1 MSTFRPRAGPP
12 TWHSRGVRFQRAN
25 LQLRRAQVVLMLA
38 VLMPTLM
45 MTVVGIVLLTTSEGS
60 VPAIVSG
67 VLVLTFCTSGITG
80 YILGSIFVAKGA
92 ALARL
97 QNDFVSSVSHELRT
111 PLTSIHLL
119 IESLRDG
126 RLEDTE
132 RVQVLSL
139 LGRET
144 ERLELLVG
152 RVLELSRLSSSYT
165 YARDPLDVAAIVD
178 EAIAAFDA
186 ITLTNPTP
194 IARSVEP
201 GLLIAGDR
209 STLVRALVN
218 LLTNAW
224 KYSADDKRISIA
236 AYESGRWIE
245 ITVHDNGIGIETA
258 EQAAIFE
265 QFNRGR
271 AADASGVPGVGLGLS
286 FVRAIVRG
294 HGGKLDFE
302 SRPGDTTF
310 RIRIKRLREPVTI
323 ARPSTSPGLA

>member
-1 MSTFRPRAGPP
+1 
-12 TWHSRGVRFQRAN
+12 VRFQRAN

-38 VLMPTLM
+38 VLLPTLM
-45 MTVVGIVLLTTSEGS
+45 MTVVGIVLLATSHGS

-80 YILGSIFVAKGA
+80 YILGSIFVSKGA

-126 RLEDTE
+126 RLETAE
-132 RVQVLSL
+132 RAQVLSL

-201 GLLIAGDR
+201 GLQIAGDR

-224 KYSADDKRISIA
+224 KYSGEDKRISIA
-236 AYESGRWIE
+236 AYHSGRWIE
-245 ITVHDNGIGIETA
+245 IRVHDNGIGIETA
-258 EQAAIFE
+258 EQTAIFE
-265 QFNRGR
+265 QFHRGR
-271 AADASGVPGVGLGLS
+271 AADVSGVPGVGLGLS

-302 SRPGDTTF
+302 SQRGDTTF
-310 RIRIKRLREPVTI
+310 RIRIKPLRVPVTSVRTSISREP
-323 ARPSTSPGLA
+323 AS